1 MKLLREYIRKEIKSI
16 METSYPMPPEI
27 KHALKDTLGLNPI
40 RRYINGL
47 KAVNTL
53 PPSYRAFLYN
63 GRYIDIYMQDTF
75 LQAKIEH
82 KFYDL
87 GNVEEL
93 NLVKKHINKIL
104 TDPIP
109 ITPGGDDESEGGAAG
124 GGEGEEAMEP
134 EEGGEPEA

>member
-1 MKLLREYIRKEIKSI
+1 MKLLREHIRKEIKSI

-27 KHALKDTLGLNPI
+27 KHALLNTLGLKPI

-75 LQAKIEH
+75 LQLKIEY
-82 KFYDL
+82 KLYDL
-87 GNVEEL
+87 ENVEDL
-93 NLVKKHINKIL
+93 NLAKKHINKIL

-109 ITPGGDDESEGGAAG
+109 IIPGGEEEGGEEAG
-124 GGEGEEAMEP
+124 GGEEAMEP
-134 EEGGEPEA
+134 EEETAEEPAA

>member
-16 METSYPMPPEI
+16 METSYPMPSEI
-27 KHALKDTLGLNPI
+27 KHALIDTLGLNPI

-47 KAVNTL
+47 KAANTL

-75 LQAKIEH
+75 LQLKIEH
-82 KFYDL
+82 KLYDL
-87 GNVEEL
+87 GNVDEL
-93 NLVKKHINKIL
+93 NLAKKHINKIL
-104 TDPIP
+104 TAPIP
-109 ITPGGDDESEGGAAG
+109 IIPGDEESGEEGGEE

-134 EEGGEPEA
+134 EEGGEEEV